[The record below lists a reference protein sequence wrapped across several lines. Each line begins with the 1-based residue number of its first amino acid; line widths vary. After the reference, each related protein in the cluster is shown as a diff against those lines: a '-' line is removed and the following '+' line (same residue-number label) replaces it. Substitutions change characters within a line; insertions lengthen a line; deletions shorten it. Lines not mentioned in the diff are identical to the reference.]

1 MREEA
6 TASVPTASA
15 GRVSETGKLPEHE
28 ATARAGGGPRRRAE
42 DRLVRERRAR
52 NRAESELV
60 RASFLAEVSRVLASS
75 FDYET
80 TLARVAR
87 LAVSFLADYCAFDLV
102 EGDGLRRVV
111 VAHADATKEPII
123 RELDRFP
130 PDRTWPDDPVLR
142 ALDTGRAQLVVRG
155 AAHAPDP
162 AKRSPEYARLIHW
175 LAPKSALFAPM
186 LGPEGALGVMTL
198 VSSDPGRTYGREDLA
213 FALDL
218 AGRTAL
224 AISNAQLY
232 HEARQATRARDEVLA
247 VVAHDLRNPIGAV
260 LNGTELLL
268 ELEPTAR
275 QRHFLEVV
283 HSSARSTLRIIDEL
297 LDVTRIDA
305 RRIEPSL
312 SWSSV
317 HTLVDEAI
325 ALLGPLAEARGIA
338 LAAEYTATDVPVLA
352 DESIIL
358 RVFSNLIGNAIKHT
372 PSGGR
377 IVVQAAA
384 TTSEVVFTVMDT
396 GPGIAADQLPHIF
409 GRFWQGRAGDRDG
422 LGLGLAIAKGLV
434 EAHGGRI
441 WAESPPGRGAR
452 FHFTV
457 ARKIP

>member
-6 TASVPTASA
+6 TATVPMASPGGIA
-15 GRVSETGKLPEHE
+15 EIGTKPEGE
-28 ATARAGGGPRRRAE
+28 ARALAGEPRRRAE
-42 DRLVRERRAR
+42 DRLVQERRAR
-52 NRAESELV
+52 TRAESELV
-60 RASFLAEVSRVLASS
+60 RASVLGEVSRVLSSS

-142 ALDTGRAQLVVRG
+142 ALDSGRAQLYVHG
-155 AAHAPDP
+155 AGHAPDP
-162 AKRSPEYARLIHW
+162 AARSPEYARLIHW
-175 LAPKSALFAPM
+175 LAPKSAMFAPM
-186 LGPEGALGVMTL
+186 LGPEGAIGVMTL
-198 VSSDPGRTYGREDLA
+198 LSSSPGRIYGREDLA

-260 LNGTELLL
+260 LNGIELLL
-268 ELEPTAR
+268 EMEPTAQ

-283 HSSARSTLRIIDEL
+283 QSSARSTMRIIDEL
-297 LDVTRIDA
+297 LDLTRIDA

-312 SWSSV
+312 SYSSV

-325 ALLGPLAEARGIA
+325 AVLGPLAEARGIA
-338 LAAEYTATDVPVLA
+338 LAAECDAAEVSVPV
-352 DESIIL
+352 DDSMIL

-377 IVVQAAA
+377 IVVRAAA
-384 TTSEVVFTVMDT
+384 TASEVVFTVTDT
-396 GPGIAADQLPHIF
+396 GPGIAPDHLPHIF
-409 GRFWQGRAGDRDG
+409 GRFWQGRGGDRDG

-441 WAESPPGRGAR
+441 WAESPPGQGAR

-457 ARKIP
+457 PRAMP